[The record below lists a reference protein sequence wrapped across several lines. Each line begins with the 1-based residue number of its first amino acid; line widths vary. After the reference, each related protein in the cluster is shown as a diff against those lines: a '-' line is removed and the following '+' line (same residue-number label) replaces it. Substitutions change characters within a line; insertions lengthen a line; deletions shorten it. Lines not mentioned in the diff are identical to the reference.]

1 MSGEERIDYL
11 VIGAGP
17 AGIQAAYYL
26 ERAGRDY
33 LVVEEGAAPG
43 TFFTRFPRHR
53 KLISIN
59 KVHTGWDDPEL
70 KLRTD
75 WNSLLSEEGSP
86 LFTSVTPRY
95 FPDAEDMVGYLAD
108 FAETHRLRIRYDT
121 RITRITRLP
130 DQEGG
135 PRGDFEAVDQ
145 QGAVLR
151 ARRLIV
157 ATGVSRPYIPD
168 IDGVELA
175 ETYGE
180 VPVDPAGFT
189 GQRVLIIGRG
199 NSAFETADNLI
210 ETASVIHVSGP
221 GSLRLAWQTHF
232 VGHLRAVNNN
242 FLDTYQLKSQNALL
256 DGEIVSIT
264 QDSADGPFQVAVK
277 FIRVKEIIKVI
288 SYDRVILATGFRFD
302 ASVFA
307 EECRPELTIKD
318 RFPAQTDAWESTNV
332 PDLYFAG
339 TITQVRDFKKST
351 SGFIHGFRYG
361 VRALHRIME
370 QRYHDRPW
378 PRRELV
384 AAPEADARTAAPET
398 HTAALPG
405 AIADAVIE
413 RVNRS
418 SALWQ
423 LFAFMGD
430 AVILSG
436 GSGSA
441 GDSGG
446 SGDSAGSAGY
456 HEEVPV
462 DHLHQAVADG
472 LFGPVDRYLTVT
484 LEYGADHDKVNPFDI
499 SVTRV
504 SQQHT
509 GGLDSRYLHPVVR
522 LFENG
527 KPLAEHHITEN
538 LENEWESE
546 EVHRAPLAAFLT
558 QQLLA
563 DGASASSS

>member
-11 VIGAGP
+11 VVGAGP
-17 AGIQAAYYL
+17 AGIQAAYFL

-33 LVVEEGAAPG
+33 LVVEAGAAPG

-70 KLRTD
+70 NLRTD
-75 WNSLLSEEGSP
+75 WNSLLSDEGSP
-86 LFTSVTPRY
+86 LFTAVTPRY
-95 FPDAEDMVGYLAD
+95 FPDADDMVGYLAD
-108 FAETHRLRIRYDT
+108 FADTHRLRIRYGT
-121 RITRITRLP
+121 RITRISRRP
-130 DQEGG
+130 AQDGG
-135 PRGDFEAVDQ
+135 PRGDFETVDQ
-145 QGAVLR
+145 DGTVRR
-151 ARRLIV
+151 ARRLIM
-157 ATGVSRPYIPD
+157 ATGVSRPYIPP
-168 IDGVELA
+168 IEGVELA
-175 ETYGE
+175 ERYDLM
-180 VPVDPAGFT
+180 PVDPAGFT

-210 ETASVIHVSGP
+210 ETASVIHVAGP

-256 DGEIVSIT
+256 DGEILRIT
-264 QDSADGPFQVAVK
+264 RDGEGGRYRVPVK
-277 FIRVKEIIKVI
+277 FARVNEVVKEIT
-288 SYDRVILATGFRFD
+288 YDRVILATGFRFD

-318 RFPAQTDAWESTNV
+318 RFPAQTDAWESPNV

-361 VRALHRIME
+361 VRALHRILE

-378 PRRELV
+378 PRREL
-384 AAPEADARTAAPET
+384 AADPAGPGDRTDRTDPAG
-398 HTAALPG
+398 LPG
-405 AIADAVIE
+405 TIAEAVIE

-423 LFAFMGD
+423 LFGFLGD
-430 AVILSG
+430 AVIASRGPSG
-436 GSGSA
+436 ESV
-441 GDSGG
+441 
-446 SGDSAGSAGY
+446 GY

-462 DHLHQAVADG
+462 DHLHQAVGDG
-472 LFGPVDRYLTVT
+472 VFGDVGRYLTVT

-499 SVTRV
+499 SVGRV
-504 SQQHT
+504 SQQAT
-509 GGLDSRYLHPVVR
+509 AGLDGRYLHPVVR

-527 KPLAEHHITEN
+527 KPVAEHHITEN
-538 LENEWESE
+538 LENEWDSE
-546 EVHRAPLAAFLT
+546 EVHRAPLVRFLT
-558 QQLLA
+558 DHPVTGDAPVPAA
-563 DGASASSS
+563 DPS